1 MIESGTR
8 VSAIL
13 RNITLPPPPSTSTLI
28 SDSNGRGRGG
38 VHESFL
44 DVYVEAYIF
53 LNPVFLFYF

>member
-13 RNITLPPPPSTSTLI
+13 RNITLPPPSTSTLI
-28 SDSNGRGRGG
+28 SDSNRRGSGGG